1 MPLHF
6 VLGTPGSGKSYWC
19 VKHWILDQGVRSGR
33 KVITNIPL
41 NIEHLTDEELDLFE
55 YRSPAL
61 YPRSIKYKKM
71 VGGVEKTFTVIS
83 KKPFDCEGEFL
94 CDEWRD
100 ENGQAPL
107 YVIDECQEL
116 LAREVKPSIELL
128 EFVAKHRHFGEM
140 DIILISQGVG
150 YIAQRIRINLE
161 TTTVLT
167 KRAFLGHKNSF
178 NLKIYG
184 GQRERGKPPVTNR
197 NLKYD
202 KDIFKIYKS
211 HTESKKE
218 VQRSK
223 DFKGNPFLKWMIRV
237 VLFILVLAGYTVYK
251 SVSSVNDGSAISAS
265 SLNSKPVEVNNVP
278 QQNHTNNSEVVN
290 APVAA
295 QKTIEFV
302 GPVKPKINT
311 HAADT
316 NINFYREYEKR
327 KSYQS
332 TKDVKR
338 APFLNYRFSVVSS
351 IESKTK
357 KLYMFKL
364 VDESRGVLV
373 DQTNN
378 ELEKLGY
385 KFEYVS
391 PCVVL
396 IDHLYENNA
405 FYATCEDSTLKSDNR
420 ATAEKVKA

>member
-19 VKHWILDQGVRSGR
+19 VKHWILDQGLRSGR

-41 NIEHLTDEELDLFE
+41 NVEYLTDEELDLFE
-55 YRSPAL
+55 YRSPGL

-71 VGGVEKTFTVIS
+71 VGGVQQDFTVVS
-83 KKPFDCEGEFL
+83 NKPFDCEGEFL

-128 EFVAKHRHFGEM
+128 EFIAKHRHFGEM

-167 KRAFLGHKNSF
+167 KRAFLGYKNSF
-178 NLKIYG
+178 NLKVYG

-202 KDIFKIYKS
+202 KSIFKVYKS
-211 HTESKKE
+211 HTESKNE

-223 DFKGNPFLKWMIRV
+223 DFKGNPFLKWMIRI
-237 VLFILVLAGYTVYK
+237 VLFVLVLGLYTLYK
-251 SVSSVNDGSAISAS
+251 SVSSINDGTAINTVNV
-265 SLNSKPVEVNNVP
+265 NSKPDSVKSAAVPKQNNIVNDNSVS
-278 QQNHTNNSEVVN
+278 QQS
-290 APVAA
+290 
-295 QKTIEFV
+295 EFV
-302 GPVKPKINT
+302 GPTKPKNNF
-311 HAADT
+311 HAPDT
-316 NINFYREYEKR
+316 NINYYRDYEKR
-327 KSYQS
+327 DTYQTS
-332 TKDVKR
+332 KDVKR

-351 IESKTK
+351 IESDTK

-373 DQTNN
+373 NQTNN

-385 KFEYVS
+385 KFEYIS

-405 FYATCEDSTLKSDNR
+405 FYATCEDSTLRSNNR
-420 ATAEKVKA
+420 ATAEKVSA